1 MKQRIEVTFP
11 PTMMSASPN
20 TETFECDRYDTTLYG
35 VLYIDTEILPAN
47 ENQRWSRIL
56 FAPGQWLSVR
66 PFDPEAE
73 RLRTARG
80 MDAISRA
87 RVPIAGPRGDWQP

>member
-1 MKQRIEVTFP
+1 MKQHIEVELVAP
-11 PTMMSASPN
+11 DWARRV
-20 TETFECDRYDTTLYG
+20 EVFECDRYDTTLYG

-56 FAPGQWLSVR
+56 FAPGTWRAVR

-73 RLRTARG
+73 KLRTARG
-80 MDAISRA
+80 MDALSKVRLDP
-87 RVPIAGPRGDWQP
+87 VAGVRGDWQP